1 MSDTN
6 TEGQNINDE
15 NDNLAMDIKE
25 DSEIFLE
32 YLSESYDHLEESE
45 SNILTIEENT
55 HDLEPINAIFRSI
68 HSIKG
73 SSGFLGLAD
82 MQKVSHELEALLD
95 KARKGEITITQEIID
110 ICLNSID
117 VLRKLRENLAIKV
130 DKVLGKVADSN
141 SSHKEQPINIQ
152 PTIDKILSILN
163 KEADQKD
170 TVEEQ
175 CEIDMLVDESTQADT
190 SQTGKLEENSED
202 DYIGKILVDDGEITQ
217 EQLDK
222 ALKNKSRK
230 IGEIFVDEGLT
241 TADKIEEALKE
252 QKKQFLG
259 EILVEKG
266 EITDSELE
274 DALTE
279 QKKKVGEVLVQDG
292 ATSPDSINSA
302 LQQQTSLRS
311 RTVKVDTNKLDN
323 LFNMVGEL
331 VIANSLISGEM
342 ESINNNGSS
351 KNLSQLNKVTK
362 DIQDQVMSMRMVSLK
377 QTFQK
382 MSRLV
387 RDVSLRAGKKVK
399 LQISGEETEL
409 DKNVIEE
416 IADPLV
422 HILRNSV
429 DHGIEPENER
439 VAKGKP
445 REGIVRL
452 SAFHRGGNIVIEIE
466 DDGKGLQ
473 KDKILKKAIEKGLI
487 NDQSGLS
494 DNQIYHLIFTPGFT
508 TAENITNISGRGV
521 GMDVVKRNIENLR
534 GKVEV
539 TSHEGK
545 GTLFTIKLPLTL
557 AIIDGIVVKVGNAT
571 YIIPTISIE
580 ESIRPKREEI
590 NTIKNKGEV
599 INMRGNLFPLVRL
612 HKLYNINTTKTNPW
626 DAIVIVV
633 ESEEGRFSILVDEL
647 LGQQQVVIKNL
658 GERFKNVKGISGGA
672 ILGDG
677 KVGLILDVSGIRE
690 ASLVHQN

>member
-15 NDNLAMDIKE
+15 NDNFAMDIKE

-32 YLSESYDHLEESE
+32 FLSESYDHLEESE

-55 HDLEPINAIFRSI
+55 HDLELINAIFRSI

-73 SSGFLGLAD
+73 SAGFLGLID

-110 ICLNSID
+110 ICLDSID
-117 VLRKLRENLAIKV
+117 VLGKLRENLAIKV
-130 DKVLGKVADSN
+130 GKVLGKVADSN
-141 SSHKEQPINIQ
+141 SPHKEQPINIQ
-152 PTIDKILSILN
+152 PIIDKILSVLN
-163 KEADQKD
+163 KETRQKD
-170 TVEEQ
+170 IVKEQ
-175 CEIDMLVDESTQADT
+175 HETDISSDESTQAHT
-190 SQTGKLEENSED
+190 SQTGKLEQKSEEH
-202 DYIGKILVDDGEITQ
+202 YIGKILVDDGVITQ

-222 ALKNKSRK
+222 ALKNKNRK

-241 TADKIEEALKE
+241 TTDKVEEAVKE
-252 QKKQFLG
+252 QKLLG
-259 EILVEKG
+259 EILIEKG
-266 EITDSELE
+266 EITESQLE
-274 DALTE
+274 EALEE
-279 QKKKVGEVLVQDG
+279 QNRKVGEVLVRDG
-292 ATSPDSINSA
+292 ATTSTKIDSA
-302 LQQQTSLRS
+302 LQQQARLRS
-311 RTVKVDTNKLDN
+311 STVKVDTNKLDN
-323 LFNMVGEL
+323 LFDLVGEL
-331 VIANSLISGEM
+331 VIANTLISGEM
-342 ESINNNGSS
+342 KSTNNNGSS
-351 KNLSQLNKVTK
+351 KNLSQLDKITK
-362 DIQDQVMSMRMVSLK
+362 DIQDQVMSMKMVSLK

-382 MSRLV
+382 MSRLA
-387 RDVSLRAGKKVK
+387 RDVSRHAGKKVK
-399 LQISGEETEL
+399 LQISGEDTEL

-416 IADPLV
+416 IADSLV
-422 HILRNSV
+422 HILRNSI

-445 REGIVRL
+445 KEGIVRL
-452 SAFHRGGNIVIEIE
+452 SAFHRGGDIVIEIE

-473 KDKILKKAIEKGLI
+473 RDRILKKAIEKGLI

-494 DNQIYHLIFTPGFT
+494 DNQIYHLIFTPGFS
-508 TAENITNISGRGV
+508 TAENITNISGRGG
-521 GMDVVKRNIENLR
+521 GMDVVKKNINKLR

-557 AIIDGIVVKVGNAT
+557 AIIDGIVVKVGNAK

-580 ESIRPKREEI
+580 ESLCPKQEEI
-590 NTIKNKGEV
+590 NTIKNQGEV

-612 HKLYNINTTKTNPW
+612 YKLYNIKATKTNPW
-626 DAIVIVV
+626 DAIVVIV
-633 ESEEGRFSILVDEL
+633 EAEEGRFSIMVDEL

-677 KVGLILDVSGIRE
+677 NVGLILDVNGIRE
-690 ASLVHQN
+690 ASLAYHN

>member
-6 TEGQNINDE
+6 AEDANVGLDVE
-15 NDNLAMDIKE
+15 E

-32 YLSESYDHLEESE
+32 FLSESHDHLEESE
-45 SNILTIEENT
+45 SNILTIEEDPS
-55 HDLEPINAIFRSI
+55 DLELINAIFRGI

-73 SSGFLGLAD
+73 SAGFLGLTD
-82 MQKVSHELEALLD
+82 MQKLSHELETLLD
-95 KARKGEITITQEIID
+95 MARKGEITITQEITGV
-110 ICLNSID
+110 CLNSID

-130 DKVLGKVADSN
+130 DKILGKIADSN
-141 SSHKEQPINIQ
+141 SSPKEQLINIQ
-152 PTIDKILSILN
+152 PTIDEILSILS
-163 KEADQKD
+163 KETNQKKGSVEKQCD
-170 TVEEQ
+170 TDVP
-175 CEIDMLVDESTQADT
+175 MSESTQADT
-190 SQTGKLEENSED
+190 SQTGEPEVKSGEG
-202 DYIGKILVDDGEITQ
+202 YIGEILVDDGVISQ

-222 ALKNKSRK
+222 ALQEKDRK
-230 IGEIFVDEGLT
+230 IGEILVDEGAT
-241 TADKIEEALKE
+241 TPDKIDK
-252 QKKQFLG
+252 
-259 EILVEKG
+259 
-266 EITDSELE
+266 
-274 DALTE
+274 
-279 QKKKVGEVLVQDG
+279 
-292 ATSPDSINSA
+292 A
-302 LQQQTSLRS
+302 LQQQSLQRQSGLQS
-311 RTVKVDTNKLDN
+311 RTVKVDTNKLDS
-323 LFNMVGEL
+323 LFDLVGEL
-331 VIANSLISGEM
+331 VISTTLISGEM
-342 ESINNNGSS
+342 KSTNNNGSS
-351 KNLSQLNKVTK
+351 KNLPQLNKITK
-362 DIQDQVMSMRMVSLK
+362 DIQNQVMSMRMVSLK

-387 RDVSLRAGKKVK
+387 RDVSKQAGKQIK

-422 HILRNSV
+422 HILRNSM

-439 VAKGKP
+439 VDKGKP
-445 REGIVRL
+445 KEGTVRL

-473 KDKILKKAIEKGLI
+473 KDRILKKAIEKGMI
-487 NDQSGLS
+487 KDQSEIS
-494 DNQIYHLIFTPGFT
+494 DNQIYNLIFAPGFS
-508 TAENITNISGRGV
+508 TAEKITNISGRGV
-521 GMDVVKRNIENLR
+521 GMDVVKRNIDKLR

-557 AIIDGIVVKVGNAT
+557 AIIDGIVVKVGNMK

-580 ESIRPKREEI
+580 ESLRPKQEEI

-612 HKLYNINTTKTNPW
+612 HKLYNIQTTMTNPW
-626 DAIVIVV
+626 DAIAVIV
-633 ESEEGRFSILVDEL
+633 ETEGGRISIMVDEL
-647 LGQQQVVIKNL
+647 LGQQQVVIKSL

-690 ASLVHQN
+690 ASLVCQN

>member
-6 TEGQNINDE
+6 TEGLNINDE
-15 NDNLAMDIKE
+15 NDNLAIDIKE

-45 SNILTIEENT
+45 SNILTIEKNT

-68 HSIKG
+68 HNIKG
-73 SSGFLGLAD
+73 SAGFLGLTD
-82 MQKVSHELEALLD
+82 MQKLSHELETLLD

-175 CEIDMLVDESTQADT
+175 REIDMLVNESTQADT

-202 DYIGKILVDDGEITQ
+202 NYIGEILVDDGEITQ

-252 QKKQFLG
+252 QKKQLLG
-259 EILVEKG
+259 EILIEKG
-266 EITDSELE
+266 EITGSELE

-279 QKKKVGEVLVQDG
+279 QKRKMGEVLVRDG
-292 ATSPDSINSA
+292 ATSPDRIDNA
-302 LQQQTSLRS
+302 LQQQASLRS
-311 RTVKVDTNKLDN
+311 STVKVDTNKLDN
-323 LFNMVGEL
+323 LFDMVGEL

-342 ESINNNGSS
+342 KSLSNNGSS

-382 MSRLV
+382 MSRLA

-445 REGIVRL
+445 GEGIVRL

-466 DDGKGLQ
+466 DDGRGLQ

-494 DNQIYHLIFTPGFT
+494 DNQIYHLIFTPGFS

-521 GMDVVKRNIENLR
+521 GMDVVKRNIEKLR

-557 AIIDGIVVKVGNAT
+557 AIIDGIVVKVGNAK

-626 DAIVIVV
+626 DAIVVIV
-633 ESEEGRFSILVDEL
+633 ESEEGRFSIMVDEL
-647 LGQQQVVIKNL
+647 LGQQQVVIKSL

-677 KVGLILDVSGIRE
+677 KVGLILDVGGIRE

>member
-73 SSGFLGLAD
+73 SAGFLGLAD